1 MSFFKGI
8 SSFFTSKTKRMT
20 PSELFAQEKRIDLDT
35 QYSSASV
42 NGLAI
47 TEFNYLLKYYS
58 KNEVKDFE
66 DLELLLSKTE
76 FILSNIEQE
85 LESGE
90 FGESVLTVNAEYNAK
105 NLKDIVEVLSEY
117 QRLKSL
123 E

>member
-85 LESGE
+85 LKSGE